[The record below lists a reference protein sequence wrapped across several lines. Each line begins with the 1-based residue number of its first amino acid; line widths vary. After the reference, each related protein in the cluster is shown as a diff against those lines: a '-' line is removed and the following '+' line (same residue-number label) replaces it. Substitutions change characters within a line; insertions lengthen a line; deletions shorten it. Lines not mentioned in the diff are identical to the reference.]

1 MYQSCMPVSEL
12 YLEIILPSSLHSVY
26 DVELLAEDN
35 AKETELPGFTDELLF
50 EPVEELDFSELLD
63 LAEDFP
69 LVEDFSELLEAE
81 LLVEI
86 SPADSGAT
94 PEEDSS
100 SPQAVKDIVMANSA
114 KARNLHTFIRSS
126 SMQKSV
132 IAYTQQ
138 SRP

>member
-1 MYQSCMPVSEL
+1 MPVSEL

-50 EPVEELDFSELLD
+50 EPVEELDFTELLD

-69 LVEDFSELLEAE
+69 PVEDFTELPEAE

-100 SPQAVKDIVMANSA
+100 SPQATIKVNATPIANNFT
-114 KARNLHTFIRSS
+114 KFILLPQIISY
-126 SMQKSV
+126 Q
-132 IAYTQQ
+132 I
-138 SRP
+138 

>member
-1 MYQSCMPVSEL
+1 LPEL
-12 YLEIILPSSLHSVY
+12 EDFTLLPPA
-26 DVELLAEDN
+26 DE
-35 AKETELPGFTDELLF
+35 FTL
-50 EPVEELDFSELLD
+50 ELDFAEEETLLLD
-63 LAEDFP
+63 LSPLPSLVPSPLLRISLDEDS
-69 LVEDFSELLEAE
+69 FSGSTKLL
-81 LLVEI
+81 L
-86 SPADSGAT
+86 
-94 PEEDSS
+94 SS

>member
-1 MYQSCMPVSEL
+1 MC
-12 YLEIILPSSLHSVY
+12 PSSVQAFI
-26 DVELLAEDN
+26 EE
-35 AKETELPGFTDELLF
+35 ELP
-50 EPVEELDFSELLD
+50 PELLD
-63 LAEDFP
+63 FTEELLLESVDGLDFAEEELFFDEDETLP
-69 LVEDFSELLEAE
+69 LDLPPLLLLESSSLLEAE

>member
-1 MYQSCMPVSEL
+1 MVQALVQ
-12 YLEIILPSSLHSVY
+12 
-26 DVELLAEDN
+26 
-35 AKETELPGFTDELLF
+35 TELELFVSPLEFNELEDFALLPPADDLALDE
-50 EPVEELDFSELLD
+50 DFSELLD

-69 LVEDFSELLEAE
+69 PVEDFTELLEAE

>member
-1 MYQSCMPVSEL
+1 M
-12 YLEIILPSSLHSVY
+12 Y

-69 LVEDFSELLEAE
+69 PVEDFTELLEAELLVELLEAE

-114 KARNLHTFIRSS
+114 RARNLHTFIRSS

>member
-1 MYQSCMPVSEL
+1 MVKKSFFPL
-12 YLEIILPSSLHSVY
+12 LEEDFAVPF
-26 DVELLAEDN
+26 ELL
-35 AKETELPGFTDELLF
+35 DER
-50 EPVEELDFSELLD
+50 EELDELTLELDFTELLD
-63 LAEDFP
+63 LAEDELFFDEDETLP
-69 LVEDFSELLEAE
+69 LDLPPLLLLESSSLLEAE

>member
-1 MYQSCMPVSEL
+1 
-12 YLEIILPSSLHSVY
+12 
-26 DVELLAEDN
+26 
-35 AKETELPGFTDELLF
+35 
-50 EPVEELDFSELLD
+50 

-69 LVEDFSELLEAE
+69 PVEDFTELLEAE

-114 KARNLHTFIRSS
+114 TKINIVPL
-126 SMQKSV
+126 
-132 IAYTQQ
+132 
-138 SRP
+138 